1 MRKLAIIGYGALGRI
16 LADIL
21 TRLPEQHY
29 EICGIFA
36 RHENEDM
43 LCLNGRKI
51 QVWKGISE
59 VLESGADIVVE
70 IAGAGA
76 VKEYGCA
83 ILESGRDLVVTSA
96 GALADDG
103 LRECL
108 TEAARQASRKI
119 YVTSGAVGGFDLLQ
133 TFALME
139 RLAKTDE
146 AAERAGLQT
155 EAEICSTKR
164 PEGLSGAP
172 CLSGRGLPSDRPEEV
187 FRGNAREAI
196 VNFPKNVNVA
206 VAAGLASVGIADMKT
221 RVVSDLEICGNT
233 HEITIENALGKAMI
247 RIQAKPDPQNPR
259 SSVITAWSVAALLES
274 LVSPIVFF

>member
-1 MRKLAIIGYGALGRI
+1 MRKLAIIGYGTLGKI

-36 RHENEDM
+36 RHENEDA
-43 LCLNGRKI
+43 LCLNGQNI
-51 QVWKGISE
+51 QVWNGISE
-59 VLESGADIVVE
+59 VLESSADIVVE

-96 GALADDG
+96 GALANDG

-108 TEAARQASRKI
+108 TEAARQAGRNL
-119 YVTSGAVGGFDLLQ
+119 YVTSGAIGGFDLLQ
-133 TFALME
+133 TFALMD

-146 AAERAGLQT
+146 AAERDGLQT

-164 PEGLSGAP
+164 PEGLNGAP
-172 CLSGRGLPSDRPEEV
+172 CLSGRSLPADRPEEV
-187 FRGNAREAI
+187 FRGNAKEAI
-196 VNFPKNVNVA
+196 ANFPKNVNVA
-206 VAAGLASVGIADMKT
+206 VASGLASVGIADMKAC
-221 RVVSDLEICGNT
+221 VVSNPEICGNT
-233 HEITIENALGKAMI
+233 HEITIENGLGRAMI
-247 RIQAKPDPQNPR
+247 QIQAKPDSQNPK

-274 LVSPIVFF
+274 LVSPIKFF